1 MSDFPD
7 YDVFDLGSVDL
18 QSGAKLK
25 NAKLAFKTY
34 GQMNEAG
41 DNVVVL
47 PTFMTGTHARNEGF
61 FGAGRAID
69 PTRHFIV
76 SINMFGNGLSTSPTN
91 ADATQ
96 TGPDF
101 PNVTMHD
108 NVRCQYILLKERF
121 GVQRVALV
129 MGWSMAGC
137 QAYEWAAQFP
147 DMVEAIVPVCAS
159 AKAAPHNIVFLEG
172 VKAALQAD
180 QTWNGGRYV
189 EPPARGLKAFAR
201 VYAGWA
207 YSQTFYRDALYKA
220 LGYETPE
227 DLLASWEDD
236 HEKNWDANN
245 LLAKIWTW
253 QHCDLSANPRYQG
266 DFAMALGHIKARA
279 TIIPCTQDLYFTV
292 ADNQI
297 EVAAMHRAE
306 LRPYD
311 SPWGHCVASPGNDPK
326 FEKFLDGCIS
336 ELLSAAR

>member
-1 MSDFPD
+1 MSSRRD
-7 YDVFDLGSVDL
+7 YDVFDLGTVDL

-25 NAKLAFKTY
+25 DAKLAFKTY

-47 PTFMTGTHARNEGF
+47 PTFMTGTHLRNEGF
-61 FGAGRAID
+61 FGVGRAID
-69 PTRHFIV
+69 PSRHFIV
-76 SINMFGNGLSTSPTN
+76 SINLFGNGLSSSPTK
-91 ADATQ
+91 ADLGQRGAH
-96 TGPDF
+96 F

-108 NVRCQYILLKERF
+108 NVKCQHILLNEVFSINRI
-121 GVQRVALV
+121 ALV

-147 DMVEAIVPVCAS
+147 DMVDAIVPVCAS

-180 QTWNGGRYV
+180 QTWNGGHYLRQPV
-189 EPPARGLKAFAR
+189 KGLKAFAR

-207 YSQTFYRDALYKA
+207 YSQTFYREGLYKV

-227 DLLASWEDD
+227 DLLVAWEDD

-253 QHCDLSANPRYQG
+253 QHCDLSANPKYRG
-266 DFAMALGHIKARA
+266 DFAYALAQIKARA
-279 TIIPCTQDLYFTV
+279 IVMPCTQDLYFTV

-297 EVAAMHRAE
+297 EVAAMQTAE

-326 FEKFLDGCIS
+326 FEQFLDFRIS
-336 ELLSAAR
+336 ELLR